1 MKRDRSSL
9 VALLLITLIVSGLG
23 ITIAFIYTQGSTP
36 SGPGY
41 YNPND
46 SSDLNR
52 SRVSSSLYEGLS
64 FDVAKSDGYL
74 DGYNLFNLHEIDAN
88 KRSERIHNSL
98 VIFDMDGN
106 L

>member
-1 MKRDRSSL
+1 MKDHRGSL
-9 VALLLITLIVSGLG
+9 IALSLIALILSGLWV
-23 ITIAFIYTQGSTP
+23 TIAFISTQGTNPTGSNN
-36 SGPGY
+36 GPI
-41 YNPND
+41 D
-46 SSDLNR
+46 SSDIPRARL
-52 SRVSSSLYEGLS
+52 SSSLYGGVS
-64 FDVAKSDGYL
+64 FDIAKTDGYL